1 MPGTVLMGRVDQVLH
16 KEGDRVKSGALLA
29 RIESREVNARLAQA
43 EANVAAAQAME
54 ENARRMKE
62 RMERLSEKQAAT
74 RKNLED
80 ATAGYEAA
88 AANLQAAEE
97 GVKAARMYV
106 AYSSITAPFD
116 GTIVE
121 KRVEAGD
128 TAAPGMPLFTI
139 EDSSKVKIEASVPE
153 SLAPGLVPGSAVEV
167 EIEAAGGGRR
177 AATIAEV
184 LPDADPRSRTV
195 IVRIVLD
202 NADGAIRSGS
212 FARVRIPT
220 GQNPA
225 TGGSAGRAAATS
237 GPPPAIG
244 ATGSLPTAAP
254 SSPPPAS
261 AGTGA
266 ALTTGPSAT
275 AAPSPAVLFVPDSAL
290 VHQGPLAGLFVVD
303 GSGVARLRWV
313 TAGRSAGGA
322 TEILTGLLPGEK
334 FVVEP
339 PAGLADGRRVESR

>member
-1 MPGTVLMGRVDQVLH
+1 
-16 KEGDRVKSGALLA
+16 
-29 RIESREVNARLAQA
+29 
-43 EANVAAAQAME
+43 ME

-106 AYSSITAPFD
+106 SYSSVTAPFD

-153 SLAPGLVPGSAVEV
+153 SLAAGLVPGSPVEV

-212 FARVRIPT
+212 FARLRIPT

-225 TGGSAGRAAATS
+225 TGGDSGRAAATS
-237 GPPPAIG
+237 GPPPA
-244 ATGSLPTAAP
+244 
-254 SSPPPAS
+254 
-261 AGTGA
+261 
-266 ALTTGPSAT
+266 
-275 AAPSPAVLFVPDSAL
+275 APSPAVLFVPDTAL

-322 TEILTGLLPGEK
+322 TEILTGLLPGET